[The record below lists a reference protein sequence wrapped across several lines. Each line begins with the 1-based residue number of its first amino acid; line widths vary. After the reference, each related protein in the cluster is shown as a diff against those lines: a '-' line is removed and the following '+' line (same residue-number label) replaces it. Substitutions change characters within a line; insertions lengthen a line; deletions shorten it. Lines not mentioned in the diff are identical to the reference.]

1 MSQHD
6 YDIAVG
12 DANTGPTMRAAINGA
27 LRALA
32 SNNLGATVPSTTY
45 AGMWWGDTTSD
56 TLWQRNAANNAW
68 IDKGQLSVA
77 IRIGVATGNIPLVN
91 QSITATTRAATTTF
105 ATSLNHTLSDTDA
118 DIAAFNGVAG
128 VTYHCRALGTG
139 EITQSAGL
147 DILQSGA
154 SIETAADDTFDVYM
168 LTTTTCE
175 IRNFQRASG
184 EALSGGALVTSTG
197 ISINA
202 YGSGVWGD
210 VASITLDPGTWDVS
224 CMCNCNMNGATM
236 VGQAFICGIG
246 TASGTATTGLVA
258 GDTMASAPPPA
269 AGYSTSG
276 SVISKEYTV
285 TVETTLYLKA
295 VTYYS
300 AGNPLFSGRIR
311 ARKIS

>member
-1 MSQHD
+1 
-6 YDIAVG
+6 
-12 DANTGPTMRAAINGA
+12 
-27 LRALA
+27 
-32 SNNLGATVPSTTY
+32 
-45 AGMWWGDTTSD
+45 
-56 TLWQRNAANNAW
+56 
-68 IDKGQLSVA
+68 
-77 IRIGVATGNIPLVN
+77 
-91 QSITATTRAATTTF
+91 
-105 ATSLNHTLSDTDA
+105 
-118 DIAAFNGVAG
+118 
-128 VTYHCRALGTG
+128 
-139 EITQSAGL
+139 
-147 DILQSGA
+147 
-154 SIETAADDTFDVYM
+154 M

-202 YGSGVWGD
+202 FGTGVWGD

-236 VGQAFICGIG
+236 TGQAFTCGIG
-246 TASGTATTGLVA
+246 TASGTATTGLVT
-258 GDTMASAPPPA
+258 GDTMASARPPA